1 LLAPPATALG
11 RVGVPDDI
19 GPVIASL
26 VSDDNHWVTGQRI
39 EASGGIAVASLIE
52 RFPDATSDILSAW
65 TGVWWR
71 DIANGERLDN
81 KRGSHEMFQTARH
94 SPEFQCR
101 RNARG
106 HTTKALSSF
115 AGSLK
120 PRRLFFHE
128 IVRDVGEQDAVVE
141 RTAVVTSRSRRPMTL
156 LVAIQVWPHE

>member
-65 TGVWWR
+65 TGAWWR

-81 KRGSHEMFQTARH
+81 KRRVT
-94 SPEFQCR
+94 
-101 RNARG
+101 
-106 HTTKALSSF
+106 
-115 AGSLK
+115 
-120 PRRLFFHE
+120 
-128 IVRDVGEQDAVVE
+128 RDVPDCSSLSRVPVQAKRQRAHHKGFVLLRRFSQTTTPFLS
-141 RTAVVTSRSRRPMTL
+141 RNRSRCWRAGCSSRAERSSD
-156 LVAIQVWPHE
+156 VQVEKTDDSSCSDTGLAS